1 MKGRFVLALS
11 DSNAA
16 LSVVSGDYNA
26 VAVPAPT
33 ANQAPPRP
41 ARGEKKGLSLRVT
54 HCQKLREA
62 PGSSTPRADAIS
74 TPLSLFAVERIWPP
88 CRLPNV

>member
-26 VAVPAPT
+26 VAIPAPT

-41 ARGEKKGLSLRVT
+41 ARGEKKGVELASDGLS
-54 HCQKLREA
+54 EA
-62 PGSSTPRADAIS
+62 A
-74 TPLSLFAVERIWPP
+74 
-88 CRLPNV
+88 